1 MKWQNGEF
9 ISLFSYRN
17 LRLENILSFWR
28 IRPKEVNAHFPA
40 GGFKLKVIRF
50 FFCMLRVLFILFAKN
65 LSYMLHCIL
74 IIKSFASFKYLSWKT
89 FSVSSCPYVQKK
101 YSLSRAI
108 CLCLIVR
115 IKRYWRFIIIYYDH
129 I

>member
-1 MKWQNGEF
+1 MAKRRIQTTFF
-9 ISLFSYRN
+9 IPKSPFWRTFSA
-17 LRLENILSFWR
+17 FWR

-115 IKRYWRFIIIYYDH
+115 IKGIGALL
-129 I
+129 